1 MIVSVTLTFFHTEPP
16 PVMDDD
22 DEALETASMRN
33 PATDPLSRGLPW
45 VGLAAAVGMF
55 LVAIVIALDH

>member
-1 MIVSVTLTFFHTEPP
+1 
-16 PVMDDD
+16 MDDD